1 MEAYYSSNDV
11 KLIRLRAV
19 KPRLLLALA
28 LVVLALP
35 GLALLTG
42 CGASSTDTSNEP
54 KAAIIDQ
61 LDTLQPNRA
70 FINEATT
77 VLKGYGFTVD
87 LYQGDEVT
95 VDFFRKLPSH
105 DYKLILFRVHSG
117 HIIQG
122 SHLVEET
129 FLFTNEPY
137 SQEKHVEEQRSS
149 QMVKARTS
157 EQQPF
162 VFAVRAKF
170 VTESMKGKFD
180 DTVIIMMGCSAL
192 RQQDMAQAFVGK
204 GASTYM
210 GWDASVQLDYVD
222 GAALNLISNL
232 CIEGMTVE
240 QAVLSTMNDVGLD
253 PITDARLYGYP
264 KKVGNQTIAELM

>member
-1 MEAYYSSNDV
+1 
-11 KLIRLRAV
+11 
-19 KPRLLLALA
+19 LALS
-28 LVVLALP
+28 
-35 GLALLTG
+35 GLALLPG
-42 CGASSTDTSNEP
+42 CGASSTDSSAEP

-61 LDTLQPNRA
+61 LYTLQPNQATIDEARA
-70 FINEATT
+70 
-77 VLKGYGFTVD
+77 VLEGYGFTVD
-87 LYQGDEVT
+87 LHQGDEVT

-105 DYKLILFRVHSG
+105 GYKLILFRVHSG

-129 FLFTNEPY
+129 FLFTSEPY

-170 VTESMKGKFD
+170 VTESMKGKFA

-192 RQQDMAQAFVGK
+192 RQQDMAQAFIDK

-210 GWDASVQLDYVD
+210 GWNASVQLDYVD

-240 QAVLSTMNDVGLD
+240 QAVLGTMNDVGLD

-264 KKVGNQTIAELM
+264 KKAGNQTIAELM